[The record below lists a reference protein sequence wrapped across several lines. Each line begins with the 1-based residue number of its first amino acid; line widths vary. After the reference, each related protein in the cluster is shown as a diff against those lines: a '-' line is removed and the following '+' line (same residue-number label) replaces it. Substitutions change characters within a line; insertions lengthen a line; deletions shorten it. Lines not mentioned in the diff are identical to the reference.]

1 MFKLKMKNIN
11 EYLLGKKNNK
21 TVDDAEELLKS
32 VPSNVKCNMAT
43 LENEFKKLNDLD
55 YFPVQTTPFFNN
67 MTYACF
73 YLFKHP
79 KRKNDYALVSICPRE
94 LTSKPRESIIISYT
108 NKKENVNADDDS
120 SIVVSVKWRSKYNG
134 KLFNMQENVYTFLDM
149 NDFEDYE
156 DIKTKQWFALGKFH
170 MMSTVKR
177 QPIYKPLPIY
187 NVQSFFNVK

>member
-1 MFKLKMKNIN
+1 MHVFI
-11 EYLLGKKNNK
+11 
-21 TVDDAEELLKS
+21 
-32 VPSNVKCNMAT
+32 C
-43 LENEFKKLNDLD
+43 LNT
-55 YFPVQTTPFFNN
+55 Q
-67 MTYACF
+67 
-73 YLFKHP
+73 KE
-79 KRKNDYALVSICPRE
+79 KNDYALVSICPRE

-120 SIVVSVKWRSKYNG
+120 SIVVSVKWRNKYNG

-156 DIKTKQWFALGKFH
+156 DIKTKQWFACGKFH
-170 MMSTVKR
+170 MMSTVKSR

>member
-1 MFKLKMKNIN
+1 MISIF
-11 EYLLGKKNNK
+11 EYLLGKVNPKIN
-21 TVDDAEELLKS
+21 DGIDELLKN
-32 VPSNVKCNMAT
+32 VPDRVKCNMTT

-73 YLFKHP
+73 YLFKQP
-79 KRKNDYALVSICPRE
+79 KGKNDYVLVSICPRE

-108 NKKENVNADDDS
+108 NKKENINADDDS
-120 SIVVSVKWRSKYNG
+120 FIVVSVKWRNKYNG

-156 DIKTKQWFALGKFH
+156 DIKTKQWFAIGKFH
-170 MMSTVKR
+170 MMSTQKSP
-177 QPIYKPLPIY
+177 QPIY